1 MWTADAKASIVHNPT
16 FFWSNTMKNLVFI
29 LLSTFILIA
38 CQQEDNNQKR
48 REELRKSDILKQ
60 PYKRKE

>member
-1 MWTADAKASIVHNPT
+1 
-16 FFWSNTMKNLVFI
+16 MKNLVFI